1 MDAACEAADGTVSAS
16 PTTSRTSEGWGD
28 QICSTMTASPVPVNA
43 MSLISCQAV
52 AHFTSPA
59 SRTERAAA
67 LGVMASP
74 EVGEIQP

>member
-1 MDAACEAADGTVSAS
+1 MRGRGRHGERQPDDEQDV
-16 PTTSRTSEGWGD
+16 RGWGD
-28 QICSTMTASPVPVNA
+28 QICRTMTASPVPVSA

-52 AHFTSPA
+52 ATSLRLPL
-59 SRTERAAA
+59 TERAAA